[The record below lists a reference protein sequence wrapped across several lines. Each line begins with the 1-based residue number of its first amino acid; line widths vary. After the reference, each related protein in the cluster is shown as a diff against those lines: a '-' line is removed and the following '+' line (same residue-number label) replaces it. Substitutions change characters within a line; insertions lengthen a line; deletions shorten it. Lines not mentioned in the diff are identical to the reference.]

1 MREFT
6 SIQLN
11 KQGTTPVYRQLGD
24 AFCMLIERGALKPH
38 RKLPPIR
45 KLANSLRINNDT
57 VINAYKY
64 LENKG
69 VVYSIVGSGT
79 YVAPRTRG
87 GEHPDGDATSCITDC
102 YRLKAYEQRKNWK
115 PIERI

>member
-11 KQGTTPVYRQLGD
+11 KQGLTPVYRQLGD

-45 KLANSLRINNDT
+45 KLANALRINNDT

-79 YVAPRTRG
+79 YVAPNQNEEGIKT
-87 GEHPDGDATSCITDC
+87 CVTDC
-102 YRLKAYEQRKNWK
+102 YRVKAYEQRKAWK
-115 PIERI
+115 PMERI

>member
-11 KQGTTPVYRQLGD
+11 KQGLTPIYRQLGD

-45 KLANSLRINNDT
+45 QLANGLKINNDT

-69 VVYSIVGSGT
+69 VVYSITGSGT
-79 YVAPRTRG
+79 YVAPPRG
-87 GEHPDGDATSCITDC
+87 CLNDAEIVCCVTDC
-102 YRLKAYEQRKNWK
+102 FRLKAYEQRRSQI
-115 PIERI
+115 PMESI

>member
-1 MREFT
+1 MREFA

-11 KQGTTPVYRQLGD
+11 KQGAAPVYRQLGD

-45 KLANSLRINNDT
+45 KLANALRINNDT

-69 VVYSIVGSGT
+69 VVYSITGSGT
-79 YVAPRTRG
+79 YVAPCLNA
-87 GEHPDGDATSCITDC
+87 DDIVCCVTDC
-102 YRLKAYEQRKNWK
+102 FRVKAYEQKRAWM
-115 PIERI
+115 PIDRI

>member
-11 KQGTTPVYRQLGD
+11 KHGTLPVYRQLAD
-24 AFCMLIERGALKPH
+24 AFCMLIENGALKPH

-45 KLANSLRINNDT
+45 KLANGLRINNDT
-57 VINAYKY
+57 VINAYKC

-69 VVYSIVGSGT
+69 VVYSIAGSGT
-79 YVAPRTRG
+79 YVAPPRG
-87 GEHPDGDATSCITDC
+87 SLNDEEIVCCVTDC
-102 YRLKAYEQRKNWK
+102 FRIKAYEQRKAQML
-115 PIERI
+115 IERF

>member
-11 KQGTTPVYRQLGD
+11 KTGITPVYRQLGD
-24 AFCMLIERGALKPH
+24 AFCMLIKRGALKPH
-38 RKLPPIR
+38 RKLPAIR

-64 LENKG
+64 MESKG
-69 VVYSIVGSGT
+69 AVYSITGSGT
-79 YVAPRTRG
+79 YVAPPRG
-87 GEHPDGDATSCITDC
+87 SLNDEEIVCCVSDC
-102 YRLKAYEQRKNWK
+102 YRVKSYDYIKRRI
-115 PIERI
+115 PPERN

>member
-6 SIQLN
+6 SIKLN
-11 KQGTTPVYRQLGD
+11 KQGDIPVYRQLGG

-45 KLANSLRINNDT
+45 KLANALKINNDT

-69 VVYSIVGSGT
+69 IVYSIVGSGT
-79 YVAPRTRG
+79 YVAPRKHC
-87 GEHPDGDATSCITDC
+87 EFPEEKIVHCVMDC
-102 YRLKAYEQRKNWK
+102 YHVKAYEQRKARK